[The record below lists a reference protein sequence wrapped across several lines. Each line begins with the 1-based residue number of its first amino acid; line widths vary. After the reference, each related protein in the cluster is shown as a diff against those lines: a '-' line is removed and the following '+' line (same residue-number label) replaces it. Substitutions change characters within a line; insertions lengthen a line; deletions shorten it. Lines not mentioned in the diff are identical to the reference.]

1 MLKELCYVIDLNDQP
16 LSPTSFNKGWCL
28 VRKNKA
34 IIVSRLPFVVK
45 LNRVIENI
53 NDNLVICGID
63 TGARYTGIAL
73 VEQCD
78 TKNKVL
84 FKGTI
89 NHPQDVK
96 KKMDLRLGQRRYRRS
111 HKRYRKARFNNRKSS
126 KRKGRIPNSI
136 KCNKDEILRVI
147 NKISKFLRV
156 DLAIIEDVQIDIRR
170 LVDDKKVYK
179 WQYQKSNKL
188 DNNIR
193 LATLMRDNNKCQ
205 MCGKANTILDVHH
218 ITPRRLQGSDTLN
231 NLISLCRYCHS
242 EVTGKEMDYADR
254 LYKKIGGKNVNTKD
268 SMRCMQGK
276 TYLRENLD
284 LLYPT
289 QLTYGSD
296 TANKRQD
303 WDIEKSHANDAICI
317 CGLEIKSIDCEL
329 KDWIIKPLRA
339 NKKSKIEEVC
349 GFRHRDY
356 IKYTRKDKTSILG
369 YIIALDE
376 IKKTFSFV
384 GEDGKDYRRYGLS
397 RCKLIQRPKS
407 INFL

>member
-1 MLKELCYVIDLNDQP
+1 MLKELCYVVDLNNQP
-16 LSPTSFNKGWCL
+16 LSPTNFNKGWYL

-34 IIVSRLPFVVK
+34 TLVSRLPFVIK
-45 LNRVIENI
+45 LCRAIKNI

-63 TGARYTGIAL
+63 TGAKYTGISL
-73 VEQCD
+73 IEQCD

-96 KKMDLRLGQRRYRRS
+96 KKMELRLGQRRYRRS

-126 KRKGRIPNSI
+126 RKKGRIPNSI

-147 NKISKFLRV
+147 NKLSKFLRI
-156 DLAIIEDVQIDIRR
+156 DLVIIEDVQIDIRS

-179 WQYQKSNKL
+179 WQYQKSNRL

-193 LATLMRDNNKCQ
+193 LATLMRDNHKCQ
-205 MCGKANTILDVHH
+205 MCGKVNTVLDVHH
-218 ITPRRLQGSDTLN
+218 ITPRRLQGSDTLG
-231 NLISLCRYCHS
+231 NLVSLCRNCHS
-242 EVTGKEMDYADR
+242 EVTGKEMDYSDK
-254 LYKKIGGKNVNTKD
+254 LYKKINGKNVNTKD
-268 SMRCMQGK
+268 STRCMQGK
-276 TYLRENLD
+276 TYLRKNLD

-303 WDIEKSHANDAICI
+303 WNIEKSHANDAICI
-317 CGLEIKSIDCEL
+317 CGLKITYEDCEIK
-329 KDWIIKPLRA
+329 DWTIKPLRS

-349 GFRHRDY
+349 GFMHRDY
-356 IKYTRKDKTSILG
+356 IKYTKKDKTTLVG
-369 YIIALDE
+369 YIIALDDN
-376 IKKTFSFV
+376 KKTCSFV
-384 GEDGKDYRRYGLS
+384 GMDGKDYRRYGLG

-407 INFL
+407 INFI